1 MKQKSCF
8 YIICLLL
15 SLLLFSCTSIC
26 SKKIDVA
33 YSLVDTNPDSAI
45 TILKTCNRYSLSDAE
60 LARYSLCYYKA
71 QDKSGYDVDRDT
83 LIRIAYDYYSDNI
96 GDSLYAT
103 SQYYMGRYF
112 SLVDSTE
119 KAKICFL
126 NAFKIAE
133 QQQDSVLFCIASQQ
147 ISLILRLFKPQ
158 EAIDYARKSLDIYS
172 QLNHR
177 TIENLVYCKLHLA
190 ECYSYVDSLQQ
201 ALELC
206 HCALKDCDEVN
217 NKELKSNV
225 CQDIACMF
233 QDLHQHDSALYY
245 AKQAYELSANADNS
259 LKLSL
264 AISYNN
270 VNMLQQSKNC
280 LATIPLSEL
289 SASMKSSV
297 YYCYQA
303 IAIEEK
309 DFNAAQK
316 YSDSIYVCMSQILS
330 ETAKEKDEYYANI
343 LKQERE
349 NNKIKNSS
357 RLRMIVFSSV
367 GCIFVILVCFILYII
382 WTRVKITKKKHLFE
396 MKEMELS
403 CQYEKELRKKEK
415 EIQSK
420 LHAEQIAQKEKQII
434 LMHQY
439 LMQKVSVAQKINKWK
454 TEEKKILLN
463 DDDWKD
469 IKELL
474 EIIDNHFFSRLSNQ
488 YTELSEKDIRLML
501 LLRLGISSKQL
512 ALIYGISEKSVKQK
526 LYILKQK
533 VGIDGEKISLREFI
547 LSF

>member
-1 MKQKSCF
+1 
-8 YIICLLL
+8 
-15 SLLLFSCTSIC
+15 
-26 SKKIDVA
+26 
-33 YSLVDTNPDSAI
+33 
-45 TILKTCNRYSLSDAE
+45 
-60 LARYSLCYYKA
+60 
-71 QDKSGYDVDRDT
+71 
-83 LIRIAYDYYSDNI
+83 
-96 GDSLYAT
+96 
-103 SQYYMGRYF
+103 
-112 SLVDSTE
+112 
-119 KAKICFL
+119 
-126 NAFKIAE
+126 
-133 QQQDSVLFCIASQQ
+133 
-147 ISLILRLFKPQ
+147 
-158 EAIDYARKSLDIYS
+158 
-172 QLNHR
+172 
-177 TIENLVYCKLHLA
+177 
-190 ECYSYVDSLQQ
+190 
-201 ALELC
+201 
-206 HCALKDCDEVN
+206 
-217 NKELKSNV
+217 
-225 CQDIACMF
+225 
-233 QDLHQHDSALYY
+233 
-245 AKQAYELSANADNS
+245 
-259 LKLSL
+259 
-264 AISYNN
+264 
-270 VNMLQQSKNC
+270 
-280 LATIPLSEL
+280 
-289 SASMKSSV
+289 
-297 YYCYQA
+297 
-303 IAIEEK
+303 
-309 DFNAAQK
+309 
-316 YSDSIYVCMSQILS
+316 MSQILS
-330 ETAKEKDEYYANI
+330 ETAKAKDEYYANI

-382 WTRVKITKKKHLFE
+382 WTRVKITQKKHLFE

-403 CQYEKELRKKEK
+403 WQYEKELRKKEK

>member
-1 MKQKSCF
+1 
-8 YIICLLL
+8 
-15 SLLLFSCTSIC
+15 
-26 SKKIDVA
+26 
-33 YSLVDTNPDSAI
+33 
-45 TILKTCNRYSLSDAE
+45 
-60 LARYSLCYYKA
+60 
-71 QDKSGYDVDRDT
+71 
-83 LIRIAYDYYSDNI
+83 
-96 GDSLYAT
+96 
-103 SQYYMGRYF
+103 
-112 SLVDSTE
+112 
-119 KAKICFL
+119 
-126 NAFKIAE
+126 
-133 QQQDSVLFCIASQQ
+133 
-147 ISLILRLFKPQ
+147 
-158 EAIDYARKSLDIYS
+158 
-172 QLNHR
+172 
-177 TIENLVYCKLHLA
+177 
-190 ECYSYVDSLQQ
+190 
-201 ALELC
+201 
-206 HCALKDCDEVN
+206 
-217 NKELKSNV
+217 
-225 CQDIACMF
+225 
-233 QDLHQHDSALYY
+233 
-245 AKQAYELSANADNS
+245 
-259 LKLSL
+259 
-264 AISYNN
+264 
-270 VNMLQQSKNC
+270 MLQQSKNC

-403 CQYEKELRKKEK
+403 WQYEKELRKKEK